1 MSDQKHKLIF
11 KDQNQYYIL
20 TQLKYDKIFNFNLI
34 SLDKSNLIW
43 PTNYADANF
52 LYYSATINIY
62 DL

>member
-1 MSDQKHKLIF
+1 MIKFLIL
-11 KDQNQYYIL
+11 I
-20 TQLKYDKIFNFNLI
+20 NLI
-34 SLDKSNLIW
+34 LLNKSNLIW